1 MAGLNV
7 YAIDAGTDT
16 SKLGYSDNLSTR
28 IIARL
33 DGFDPLSLREEAEIF
48 CDEPVFSCVAA
59 VNPGTHHENIRAKI
73 LASGFTE
80 AEIIPAHEALI
91 TALNYPGKVLVYDFG
106 ASGSRLVV
114 LEGHEVLESVIIP
127 DVCGSGFDKAFAEY
141 LAERRLL
148 RSVNEAVIR
157 EARRIKHVLSED
169 EVLKWHGL
177 EILRSDFERLIHFS
191 VKRAR
196 HTADRLLRVHRP
208 ERFILT
214 GGCVKIPAV
223 RKIFADMKPEIQED
237 VIITG
242 ASLKARSVGRAARKT
257 VNRTDTAS
265 KLKELRA
272 GMIEL
277 EDKLTRKQKDRLYVL
292 FRQAEGINDSGII
305 AIMENLIRDIRQ
317 A

>member
-177 EILRSDFERLIHFS
+177 
-191 VKRAR
+191 
-196 HTADRLLRVHRP
+196 
-208 ERFILT
+208 
-214 GGCVKIPAV
+214 GIPAV
-223 RKIFADMKPEIQED
+223 R
-237 VIITG
+237 
-242 ASLKARSVGRAARKT
+242 L
-257 VNRTDTAS
+257 
-265 KLKELRA
+265 
-272 GMIEL
+272 
-277 EDKLTRKQKDRLYVL
+277 
-292 FRQAEGINDSGII
+292 
-305 AIMENLIRDIRQ
+305 
-317 A
+317 